1 MTTGRHEHNVH
12 EQWDELAVGYALSAL
27 EPEELDRFVQHLIGQ
42 CAECNRSVSD
52 TNTVGAGLAAAFPV
66 PQPRESLRDDVLAA
80 AFAAR
85 PAVPQTSADLPT
97 PITAFRPE
105 PASEWADPASFRAT
119 PSGADHR
126 SVDAD
131 ESAVDE
137 LAERRA
143 GRRRTGRGKTA
154 RVSWVLA
161 AAAAVVAVVMS
172 AVAVSAVHS
181 RNDQRS
187 VAAGRAQVIAAF
199 TSGGSAQVVALR
211 TDGGSMVATVVAHK
225 DSVAVV
231 PAGMEAN
238 SKSTSYVLWG
248 IASAT
253 SAPVALGV
261 FDVDGAGEQATQVGS
276 DSRGYAG
283 FTTFAISHE
292 PGHTP
297 PASPST
303 IIATGQI

>member
-1 MTTGRHEHNVH
+1 VTTTGRHEHNEH

-27 EPEELDRFVQHLIGQ
+27 EPEELDRFIHHLIGQ

-52 TNTVGAGLAAAFPV
+52 TNSVGAGLAAAFPV
-66 PQPRESLRDDVLAA
+66 PEPRASLRDDVLSA

-85 PAVPQTSADLPT
+85 PAVPQTTADLPA
-97 PITAFRPE
+97 PV
-105 PASEWADPASFRAT
+105 AT
-119 PSGADHR
+119 PDFETPTEPVEIVS
-126 SVDAD
+126 
-131 ESAVDE
+131 VDE

-143 GRRRTGRGKTA
+143 RPGRAGRSRTA
-154 RVSWVLA
+154 RGSWILA

-181 RNDQRS
+181 RDDQRS
-187 VAAGRAQVIAAF
+187 VADARAQVISAF
-199 TSGGSAQVVALR
+199 TSGGSARVVSLR
-211 TDGGSMVATVVAHK
+211 TDGGSTVATVVAHK

-231 PAGMEAN
+231 PDGIAAN
-238 SKSTSYVLWG
+238 SKTTSYVLWG
-248 IASAT
+248 IATAT

-261 FDVDGAGEQATQVGS
+261 FDVGPSGQQATQVGS

-303 IIATGQI
+303 IVATGQV

>member
-1 MTTGRHEHNVH
+1 MTTSGRHEHNVH

-42 CAECNRSVSD
+42 CAQCNRSVSD

-66 PQPRESLRDDVLAA
+66 PEPRESLRDDVLSA

-85 PAVPQTSADLPT
+85 PAVPQTTADLPAPVAGAHAEPEST
-97 PITAFRPE
+97 PAPL
-105 PASEWADPASFRAT
+105 
-119 PSGADHR
+119 
-126 SVDAD
+126 
-131 ESAVDE
+131 DE
-137 LAERRA
+137 LAERRD
-143 GRRRTGRGKTA
+143 RRSRTGRSKTA
-154 RVSWVLA
+154 RVSWVLT

-187 VAAGRAQVIAAF
+187 VSASRAQVISAI
-199 TSGGSAQVVALR
+199 TSGGSARVVALR
-211 TDGGSMVATVVAHK
+211 TDGGSTVATVVAHK

-231 PAGMEAN
+231 PNGIEAN
-238 SKSTSYVLWG
+238 SKTTSYVLWG

-261 FDVDGAGEQATQVGS
+261 FDVAGGGEQATQVGS

-303 IIATGQI
+303 IVATGQV